1 MISFF
6 INLYKLLV
14 ATVYGLRKDEE
25 FRALMALLL
34 MLLVGGALFYREVE
48 GWSVLDAIYFCVM
61 TMSTV
66 GYGDLVPT
74 SPLSKIFTIV
84 FTVLSIGVFA
94 AAVSK
99 VVQLIL
105 ERRKTRSHVHSRSDG
120 TSEPPA

>member
-1 MISFF
+1 M
-6 INLYKLLV
+6 V
-14 ATVYGLRKDEE
+14 
-25 FRALMALLL
+25 LLL
-34 MLLVGGALFYREVE
+34 LLLVGGAFFYWEVE
-48 GWSVLDAIYFCVM
+48 GWSMLDALYFCIM

-84 FTVLSIGVFA
+84 FTILSIGIFA
-94 AAVSK
+94 AVVSK

-105 ERRKTRSHVHSRSDG
+105 ERRKARSQVRAKSDG

>member
-6 INLYKLLV
+6 INLYRLLA
-14 ATVYGLRKDEE
+14 ATVYGLRKDDE
-25 FRALMALLL
+25 FRALIVLLL
-34 MLLVGGALFYREVE
+34 LLLFGGAIFYWEVE

-66 GYGDLVPT
+66 GYGDFAPT
-74 SPLSKIFTIV
+74 TVFSKIFTIV

-94 AAVSK
+94 AVVSK

-105 ERRKTRSHVHSRSDG
+105 ERRKARSHVHTKTDEA
-120 TSEPPA
+120 T

>member
-6 INLYKLLV
+6 INLYRLLA
-14 ATVYGLRKDEE
+14 ATVYGLRKDDE
-25 FRALMALLL
+25 FRGLMVLLL
-34 MLLVGGALFYREVE
+34 MLLVGGALFYWEVE
-48 GWSVLDAIYFCVM
+48 GWSVLDALYFCIM

-84 FTVLSIGVFA
+84 FTILSIGIFA

-105 ERRKTRSHVHSRSDG
+105 ERRKARSQVRTKSDG
-120 TSEPPA
+120 TDEPPD

>member
-6 INLYKLLV
+6 INLYRLLA
-14 ATVYGLRKDEE
+14 ATLYGLRKDDE
-25 FRALMALLL
+25 FRALLVLLL
-34 MLLVGGALFYREVE
+34 LLLGGGAFFYREVE
-48 GWSVLDAIYFCVM
+48 GWSILDAIYFCIM

-74 SPLSKIFTIV
+74 SPFSKIFTMV
-84 FTVLSIGVFA
+84 FTVLSIGIFA

-105 ERRKTRSHVHSRSDG
+105 ERRKARLQDRANQ
-120 TSEPPA
+120 PPA

>member
-6 INLYKLLV
+6 INLYRLLA
-14 ATVYGLRKDEE
+14 ATVYGLRKDDE

-34 MLLVGGALFYREVE
+34 LLLVGGAFFYRGVE

-74 SPLSKIFTIV
+74 SPMSKIFTIV
-84 FTVLSIGVFA
+84 FTVLSIGIFA
-94 AAVSK
+94 AVVSK

-105 ERRKTRSHVHSRSDG
+105 ERRKARSHAQKKSDEA
-120 TSEPPA
+120 SQPPA

>member
-25 FRALMALLL
+25 FRALMVLLL
-34 MLLVGGALFYREVE
+34 LLLVGGAIFYREVE

-84 FTVLSIGVFA
+84 FTILSIGIFA
-94 AAVSK
+94 AVVSK

-105 ERRKTRSHVHSRSDG
+105 ERRKARSHVHSRSDG

>member
-6 INLYKLLV
+6 INLYRLLA
-14 ATVYGLRKDEE
+14 ATVYGLRKDDE
-25 FRALMALLL
+25 FRALMFLLL
-34 MLLVGGALFYREVE
+34 MLLVGGALFYWEVE

-94 AAVSK
+94 AVVSK
-99 VVQLIL
+99 VVKIIL
-105 ERRKTRSHVHSRSDG
+105 ERKQARSHVHARSDG